1 MLHMTNKALLS
12 SVLLMLTVIGSVSS
26 VFAQQD
32 EASGEPDN
40 MFVEILQFARL
51 ANAAYGNRA
60 SIEKMVAAQE
70 YRLVHYANLPKLQVS
85 FYLASDDKYKTH
97 IVAVRGTS
105 NVENALVDIA
115 IQLIKNDKSGILLHN
130 GFAVSAKAIYQ
141 DIKPKLNKQYKIRTT
156 GHSLGGAVAAVLA
169 MYLKTDGYQV
179 ERVVT
184 FGQPKVTNF
193 SGSRKL
199 DELEIWRVV
208 TPGDLVPL
216 VPPLDMAD
224 INNLNIYWHSGRE
237 IILLEGKQYS
247 ITSGIESMLRATKF
261 LAQPLSEKNLRHH
274 QMSYY
279 LALIETKTSNA
290 QWIPYKND
298 LSIFL
303 PNW

>member
-1 MLHMTNKALLS
+1 MTNKALLS
-12 SVLLMLTVIGSVSS
+12 SVLFTAIVLGSISPVY
-26 VFAQQD
+26 AQQD
-32 EASGEPDN
+32 ETAVESDN
-40 MFVEILQFARL
+40 MFVEILQYARL
-51 ANAAYGNRA
+51 ANAAYENRA
-60 SIEKMVAAQE
+60 RIEKTLATQD

-85 FYLASDDKYKTH
+85 FYLASDDKNKIH
-97 IVAVRGTS
+97 IITVRGTS

-115 IQLIKNDKSGILLHN
+115 IQLIKSDNSGILLHN
-130 GFAVSAKAIYQ
+130 GFAVSAKGIYN
-141 DIKPKLNKQYKIRTT
+141 DIKPKLNKQYKIRAT

-169 MYLKTDGYQV
+169 MYLSNDGYQV
-179 ERVVT
+179 EKVVT

-216 VPPLDMAD
+216 VPPLEMAD

-279 LALIETKTSNA
+279 LALIEAKTSKP

>member
-1 MLHMTNKALLS
+1 MAHKALLS
-12 SVLLMLTVIGSVSS
+12 SVLLMATILGSVSP
-26 VFAQQD
+26 VYAQQD
-32 EASGEPDN
+32 ETVAEPDN
-40 MFVEILQFARL
+40 MFAEILQFARL

-60 SIEKMVAAQE
+60 SIEKTVAAQGQD
-70 YRLVHYANLPKLQVS
+70 LVRYANLSKLQVS
-85 FYLASDDKYKTH
+85 YYLASDDKNKIHT
-97 IVAVRGTS
+97 IAVRGTS

-115 IQLIKNDKSGILLHN
+115 IQLIKTDNSGILLHN
-130 GFAVSAKAIYQ
+130 GFAVSAKGIYNN
-141 DIKPKLNKQYKIRTT
+141 IKPKLNKQYIIYTT
-156 GHSLGGAVAAVLA
+156 GHSLGGAVAVVLA
-169 MYLKTDGYQV
+169 MYLKNDGYQI

-208 TPGDLVPL
+208 SSADLVPL

-224 INNLNIYWHSGRE
+224 INNLDIYWHSGRE

-279 LALIETKTSNA
+279 LALIEAKTSNA

-298 LSIFL
+298 LSVFL

>member
-1 MLHMTNKALLS
+1 MTNKALLS
-12 SVLLMLTVIGSVSS
+12 SALLLAIVFGSVPS

-32 EASGEPDN
+32 AAVAAPDN
-40 MFVEILQFARL
+40 MFVEILRYAQL
-51 ANAAYGNRA
+51 ANAAYGNR
-60 SIEKMVAAQE
+60 SIIEKSVNE
-70 YRLVHYANLPKLQVS
+70 KGYDLVHYSNLPKLQVS
-85 FYLASDDKYKTH
+85 YYLASDDKNKTH
-97 IVAVRGTS
+97 VMVVRGTS

-115 IQLIKNDKSGILLHN
+115 IQLIKNDNSGILLHN
-130 GFAVSAKAIYQ
+130 GFAVSAKGIYN
-141 DIKPKLNKQYKIRTT
+141 DIKPKLKKQYKIRTT
-156 GHSLGGAVAAVLA
+156 GHSLGGAVAVVLA
-169 MYLKTDGYQV
+169 MYLKNDGFQI
-179 ERVVT
+179 ERAVT

-193 SGSRKL
+193 SGSTKL

-208 TPGDLVPL
+208 TPRDLVPL
-216 VPPLDMAD
+216 VPPLEMAD

-279 LALIETKTSNA
+279 LALIEAKTSNA

>member
-1 MLHMTNKALLS
+1 MRHMTNKALLS
-12 SVLLMLTVIGSVSS
+12 SVLLMAIVFGSISS

-32 EASGEPDN
+32 ETATEPDN
-40 MFVEILQFARL
+40 MFAEILQFGRL
-51 ANAAYGNRA
+51 ANAAYANRA
-60 SIEKMVAAQE
+60 AIEKTVAAQG
-70 YRLVHYANLPKLQVS
+70 YVLTHYANLPKLQVS
-85 FYLASDDKYKTH
+85 YYLASDDKNRTQT
-97 IVAVRGTS
+97 IAIRGTS

-115 IQLIKNDKSGILLHN
+115 IQLIKSDNSEVLLHN
-130 GFAVSAKAIYQ
+130 GFAVSAQGIYN

-169 MYLKTDGYQV
+169 MYLKNDGYQI

-193 SGSRKL
+193 GGSRIL
-199 DELEIWRVV
+199 DKLEIWRVV
-208 TPGDLVPL
+208 TSGDLVPL
-216 VPPLDMAD
+216 VPPLEMAD

-247 ITSGIESMLRATKF
+247 VTSGVESMLRATKF

-279 LALIETKTSNA
+279 LALIEAKISDA

>member
-1 MLHMTNKALLS
+1 MLHMTNKVLLS
-12 SVLLMLTVIGSVSS
+12 SALLLAIVFGSISS

-32 EASGEPDN
+32 ETAAVPDN
-40 MFVEILQFARL
+40 MFVGILQFARL
-51 ANAAYGNRA
+51 ANAAYGNR
-60 SIEKMVAAQE
+60 STIEKTVAAQG
-70 YRLVHYANLPKLQVS
+70 YRLAHYANLPKLQVS
-85 FYLASDDKYKTH
+85 YYLASDDKNKTH
-97 IVAVRGTS
+97 IIAVRGTS

-115 IQLIKNDKSGILLHN
+115 IQLIKSDNSGVLLHN
-130 GFAVSAKAIYQ
+130 GFAVSAKGIYN
-141 DIKPKLNKQYKIRTT
+141 DIKPKLNKQYKVRTT

-169 MYLKTDGYQV
+169 LYLKNDGYQI

-274 QMSYY
+274 QMSHY
-279 LALIETKTSNA
+279 LTLIEAKTSNA